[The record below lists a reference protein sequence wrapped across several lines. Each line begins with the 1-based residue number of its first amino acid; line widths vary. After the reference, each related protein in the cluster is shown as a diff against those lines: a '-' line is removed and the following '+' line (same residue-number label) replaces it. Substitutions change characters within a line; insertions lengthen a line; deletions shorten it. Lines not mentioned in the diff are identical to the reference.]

1 MAPASVMSGNNLP
14 GEDGSVAR
22 ETGGAPVSRQGEPV
36 RMALSL
42 SYDGNG
48 WQGWQT
54 QPGGNTLQD
63 ALESAASQF
72 LAHPVSTICAGR
84 TDTGVHALSQIVH
97 LDTTARRN
105 EESWVRGLNALLP
118 PRLAVQ
124 WAVQVP
130 QNFHARFSA
139 VARTYVYVVR
149 NSRVRSPLL
158 HGRVGWVYHAL
169 DLERMQEASLQ
180 LLGEHDFSSF
190 RSSECQAASPVR
202 TMQAVEIAR
211 QGEFFLFRFT
221 ANAFLHHMIRNLMG
235 ALLYIGMGRQP
246 VDWIAHLLAQ
256 KDRRF
261 SAPTFAAEGLYLAHV
276 DYGDSAALPQV
287 DWRDALF
294 SHTGIVFPE
303 RVSTQEIES

>member
-1 MAPASVMSGNNLP
+1 MQENSLPKTEDPAVP
-14 GEDGSVAR
+14 
-22 ETGGAPVSRQGEPV
+22 ETRNAQV

-48 WQGWQT
+48 WNGWQT

-63 ALESAASQF
+63 ALETAASQF

-84 TDTGVHALSQIVH
+84 TDTGVHALSQVVH
-97 LDTTARRN
+97 IDTTAHRST
-105 EESWVRGLNALLP
+105 ESWVRGLNALLP
-118 PRLAVQ
+118 PKMAVQ

-130 QNFHARFSA
+130 DSFHARFSA
-139 VARTYVYVVR
+139 VARTYVYIVR

-158 HGRVGWVYHAL
+158 HGKVGWVYHAL
-169 DLERMQEASLQ
+169 DLARMQAAAQQ

-202 TMQAVEIAR
+202 TMQAIEIVQ
-211 QGEFFLFRFT
+211 QGEFILFRFT

-246 VDWIAHLLAQ
+246 TDWIDYLLTQ
-256 KDRRF
+256 KDRKF
-261 SAPTFAAEGLYLAHV
+261 SAPTFAADGLYLAHV
-276 DYGDSAALPQV
+276 EYADSAFLPEV
-287 DWRDALF
+287 DWRADLF
-294 SHTGIVFPE
+294 SHTGIVFPSSVE
-303 RVSTQEIES
+303 A

>member
-1 MAPASVMSGNNLP
+1 MSSMALRNNATDVLSEGKDSSNAEKSASSI
-14 GEDGSVAR
+14 
-22 ETGGAPVSRQGEPV
+22 
-36 RMALSL
+36 RMALSVC
-42 SYDGNG
+42 YDGNG

-72 LAHPVSTICAGR
+72 LAHPIATICAGR
-84 TDTGVHALSQIVH
+84 TDTGVHALSQVVH
-97 LDTTARRN
+97 IDTHAHRSQ
-105 EESWVRGLNALLP
+105 EAWVRGLNALLP
-118 PRLAVQ
+118 PKLAVQ
-124 WAVQVP
+124 WAVPVP
-130 QNFHARFSA
+130 TTFHARFSA

-158 HGRVGWVYHAL
+158 EGKVGWVYQPL
-169 DLERMQEASLQ
+169 DTKRMQDAAQ
-180 LLGEHDFSSF
+180 LLLGQHDFSSF

-202 TMQAVEIAR
+202 TMQDIEVSR
-211 QGEFFLFRFT
+211 QGELILFRFT

-246 VDWIAHLLAQ
+246 VEWMTYLLAQ

-261 SAPTFAAEGLYLAHV
+261 SAPTFAADGLYLAQV
-276 DYGDSAALPQV
+276 EYADASMLPSV

-294 SHTGIVFPE
+294 SLTGFSFNKDVGQSNIG
-303 RVSTQEIES
+303 Q